1 MRRICSAL
9 SRKYLVGT
17 LKNCPDGLLRYEG
30 AAFGCLG
37 RDAAQLGFFDFSHRY
52 ASLDAKKNPLVEIDV
67 VVA

>member
-1 MRRICSAL
+1 M
-9 SRKYLVGT
+9 GT